1 MVLLK
6 NLMTFKIFHK
16 AEKCIRHSASQL
28 HSATNAMAPA
38 ELGLHHFGLL
48 FEDLP
53 QPLAVVLG
61 TLLWVALLRQD
72 RTRGTQGSLQP

>member
-1 MVLLK
+1 
-6 NLMTFKIFHK
+6 
-16 AEKCIRHSASQL
+16 
-28 HSATNAMAPA
+28 MAPA

>member
-1 MVLLK
+1 
-6 NLMTFKIFHK
+6 MTFKIFHK

-61 TLLWVALLRQD
+61 TLLWVAWLGQGGNQRRADQVCHTD
-72 RTRGTQGSLQP
+72 RKK

>member
-1 MVLLK
+1 
-6 NLMTFKIFHK
+6 MTFKIFHK

-53 QPLAVVLG
+53 QPLAVVL
-61 TLLWVALLRQD
+61 LWAALLGLGGPEGLRSASNLNHSVIQ
-72 RTRGTQGSLQP
+72 